1 MFIDDTKD
9 LIQDLKTSILRW
21 YPFRNGDEIVYIGE
35 EDAILCWLKEQFG
48 KSVSKMSTEEI
59 RKWDV
64 EDSKKVDYIISISF
78 LETAEDIQIL
88 ISRIKKHLKPT
99 GRFILGMNNRLGIKY
114 FCGDKDPYT
123 ERNFD
128 GIEDYFRAYA
138 SPDDK
143 FTGRA
148 YDRSQL
154 TEMLEG
160 VGFNENK
167 FYSVFSDLDNAS
179 YIFADGY
186 IPNEELQIRIF
197 PTYNSASTVF
207 LEEERLYS
215 SLLKNGMFHKMA
227 NAFLIE
233 CSLDGSHTD
242 ALQVTSSLD
251 RGHEDAL
258 ITIIHDNNTVTKQ
271 APFREGDKK
280 LKRLDANMKYLAE
293 RGVSVVPGDYKDGV
307 YTMPSIKAETG
318 MVYLQRLL
326 LEDKNLFIQ
335 KMDEFRDEILKVSD
349 TFEGIYEFLAPPN
362 ETKEQRTKRLKKKKE
377 VWELEPQLLLKKAMV
392 DMIPLNT
399 FYIDGKFV
407 FFDQEFCLENF
418 PVKALMY
425 RVLGTV
431 HNGSPSFQRALP
443 IDDLYAHYGIDTKD
457 PNRFNY
463 IARVADDWLFY
474 VRKEK
479 ELFDYYK
486 RVRKDY
492 GVVHANRQR
501 MNFSVDDYQR
511 LFVDIFENADTRKVI
526 LFGSGAF
533 ARKFMALYGQ
543 DYQIYAVVDN
553 NEKRWGQKLYPE
565 GYDPEREEGK
575 ETYKGVEIFS
585 PKLFNDLRHGE
596 YKVIICIKS
605 FMSVVKQLENMGIR
619 EYSIFDPSKAYP
631 RKRHPLTPES
641 AESYNNSTVTKVGG
655 KKYHVGYIAGVFDLY
670 HIGHLNMFRRAKEMC
685 DYLIVGVV
693 SDEGVRHVKRTDPF
707 VPFEERIEMVRSCR
721 YVDEAVEIPYMFNG
735 TEDAWK
741 MHHFDVQF
749 SGTDYVNDPGFEK
762 FKKFLEKHGAT
773 LEFFPY
779 TESTSSTKLKE
790 LIEKK
795 LL

>member
-1 MFIDDTKD
+1 METSKE
-9 LIQDLKTSILRW
+9 LIQALKNSIIAW
-21 YPFRNGDEIVYIGE
+21 YPFEMNKDITYIGE
-35 EDAILCWLKEQFG
+35 EDPIYYMLREKNPEHVNRVSIHDKIEGKSDYVLCIRYAEELEDVPSFLLNLKEQ
-48 KSVSKMSTEEI
+48 
-59 RKWDV
+59 
-64 EDSKKVDYIISISF
+64 
-78 LETAEDIQIL
+78 
-88 ISRIKKHLKPT
+88 IKPG
-99 GRFILGMNNRLGIKY
+99 GRLILGMNNRFGIKN
-114 FCGDKDPYT
+114 FCGDRDPYT
-123 ERNFD
+123 DRNFD

-138 SPDDK
+138 SVDDK
-143 FTGRA
+143 FTGRT
-148 YDRSQL
+148 YDKSQL
-154 TEMLEG
+154 VDMLTAA
-160 VGFNENK
+160 GFSDNK

-179 YIFADGY
+179 FIFADGY

-197 PTYNSASTVF
+197 PTYNCASTVF

-242 ALQVTSSLD
+242 ALQVTSSFD

-258 ITIIHDNNTVTKQ
+258 ITIIHDNDTVTKQ
-271 APFREGDKK
+271 APFHAGEEK

-293 RGVSVVPGDYKDGV
+293 RGVNVVPGSYKDGV
-307 YTMPSIKAETG
+307 YTMPFIIAETG

-326 LEDKNLFIQ
+326 LEDKDLFLQ
-335 KMDEFRDEILKVSD
+335 KMDEFRDEILKVSEI
-349 TFEGIYEFLAPPN
+349 FEGAYVPMEPPN
-362 ETKEQRTKRLKKKKE
+362 ESEEQRTKRLKKKKE
-377 VWELEPQLLLKKAMV
+377 IWELEPQLLLKKAMV

-399 FYIDGKFV
+399 FYVDGKFV

-431 HNGSPSFQRALP
+431 HTGSPSFQRVLSR
-443 IDDLYAHYGIDTKD
+443 DDLFARYGIDSRD
-457 PNRFNY
+457 LNRYNY
-463 IARVADDWLFY
+463 ITRVANDWLFY
-474 VRKEK
+474 VRKED
-479 ELFDYYK
+479 ELSDYYK
-486 RVRKDY
+486 KVRKDY
-492 GVVHANRQR
+492 QIVHANRQR
-501 MNFSVDDYQR
+501 MNFSADDYQR
-511 LFVDIFENADTRKVI
+511 LFVDIFENTDNRKVI

-533 ARKFMALYGQ
+533 ARRFMALYGQ

-565 GYDPEREEGK
+565 GYEPVRDERK
-575 ETYKGVEIFS
+575 ETYEGVEIFS
-585 PKLFNDLRHGE
+585 PGLFNDLRHGE

-619 EYSIFDPSKAYP
+619 EYSIFDPSKAYS
-631 RKRHPLTPES
+631 RKRHPLTLES
-641 AESYNNSTVTKVGG
+641 VESYNNSTVTKDGG

-749 SGTDYVNDPGFEK
+749 SGTDYVNDPGFEN

-790 LIEKK
+790 LIDKK
-795 LL
+795 LI